1 MNGKPYTAGEFMK
14 RKLCALAVLLSSTS
28 SCISS
33 SDSITVVLAKQN
45 TTMAKL
51 ANAAGVHVVK

>member
-1 MNGKPYTAGEFMK
+1 MK

-33 SDSITVVLAKQN
+33 PDSITVVLAKQN